1 MRQYYPVIDAHHHFW
16 TFDPSRDAW
25 ITEEMQVLRT
35 DYLPEQLEA
44 VYKKKGISGSVLVQT
59 NASEI

>member
-16 TFDPSRDAW
+16 KFDPRRDAW
-25 ITEEMQVLRT
+25 ITEEMQTLRA

-44 VYKKKGISGSVLVQT
+44 VYKKKGSG
-59 NASEI
+59 